1 MRVLVTGA
9 SGFVGQPLVRALAKA
24 GFNVRAAARGAWR
37 PPQDERIE
45 TVALPDLDGAVDW
58 QPLLAGMDAVAHLAG
73 IAHAGGGIPEARY
86 DNVNRAATR
95 SLAEEAARQKIGRL
109 IFVSSIRAQSG
120 PASERVLRAD
130 DEPQPTNAY
139 GRSKLAAEQAVAA
152 SGATFTILR
161 PVVMYGPGAKG
172 NFASLQRLAASSWPL
187 PLGALRRRRSLLAV
201 DNMISAIVFV
211 LSHPQTAGETYI
223 VADRSPLSMR
233 EIVTMMRSAMGRPT
247 RLVPV
252 PEALFSLGLTA
263 IGRRDLWERLGG
275 QLVADPRK
283 LLDAGWEPAVE
294 TRVALASWISQAGR
308 GVSAPP

>member
-9 SGFVGQPLVRALAKA
+9 NGFVGRPLVHDLARA
-24 GFNVRAAARGAWR
+24 GFQVRAAARNMSR
-37 PPQDERIE
+37 SQQDAGIE
-45 TVALPDLDGAVDW
+45 AVALPDLSGTVDW
-58 QPLLAGMDAVAHLAG
+58 RPLVAGMDAVVHLAG

-95 SLAEEAARQKIGRL
+95 SLAEETARQKTGRL

-120 PASERVLRAD
+120 PASERVLREG

-139 GRSKLAAEQAVAA
+139 GRSKLAAEQAVEA
-152 SGATFTILR
+152 SGAAFTILR
-161 PVVMYGPGAKG
+161 PVVMYGPGVKG
-172 NFASLQRLAASSWPL
+172 NFASLLRLAASSWPL

-201 DNMISAIVFV
+201 DNMISAIEFV
-211 LSHPQTAGETYI
+211 LRNPQTAGETYI

-233 EIVTMMRSAMGRPT
+233 EIVTIMRAAMGRPA

-252 PEALFSLGLTA
+252 PKALFSLGLTA

-283 LLDAGWEPAVE
+283 LLGAGWEPAVE
-294 TRVALASWISQAGR
+294 TRAALASWISQAGR